1 MNPRLTPPMCK
12 ASIEGGITTGNKI
25 DMCRLLWEQK
35 LEGKPNKAGGPTFT
49 SQLYQYNTLSFV
61 LDTHQA
67 QGRYDDRQSE
77 VPTPTITLETK

>member
-1 MNPRLTPPMCK
+1 MCK
-12 ASIEGGITTGNKI
+12 ASIEGGITKENKI
-25 DMCRLLWEQK
+25 DMCRLLWQQR
-35 LEGKPNKAGGPTFT
+35 LEGKPDKAGRPTYT

-77 VPTPTITLETK
+77 VPTLTSTTPTN